1 MLCYK
6 KYAISNIEYI
16 CNNNI
21 DAYIQACYR
30 EKKLSI
36 LMKSTEIMFFH
47 NSLIH
52 SYLKVQHT
60 YSREKF
66 DYANEKETRK
76 SGLHSVGHNNSRD
89 SAIDADLQE
98 FEMETIDVELVRA
111 RVFCIGAWKWIRID
125 QNIFFCIRSG
135 YRLSNEALFKW
146 LF

>member
-1 MLCYK
+1 
-6 KYAISNIEYI
+6 
-16 CNNNI
+16 
-21 DAYIQACYR
+21 
-30 EKKLSI
+30 
-36 LMKSTEIMFFH
+36 MKSTEITFLP
-47 NSLIH
+47 NSVIH

-111 RVFCIGAWKWIRID
+111 RV
-125 QNIFFCIRSG
+125 S
-135 YRLSNEALFKW
+135 RLRANFLVIVIWSK
-146 LF
+146 